1 MWAAKAAS
9 YFAQSVQTKNGQT
22 GKLAWA
28 PGFIG
33 EGLIS
38 DYLHLST
45 RVVDTLA

>member
-38 DYLHLST
+38 DYFIGIRLLT
-45 RVVDTLA
+45 PE